1 MDIKNQIRSLVEE
14 LKTLRRD
21 FHQCPELGCE
31 EHRTAEMISKYLAA
45 CEIDVRRITETG
57 IVGLIYGKEKGRTL
71 MLRADMDALP
81 VEEMTSVP
89 YKSKNPGKMHA
100 CGHDGHMAM
109 LLIAAKILS
118 RNKNRIKG
126 NIKLV
131 FQPNEENMFADKL
144 VDKGVLD
151 NPKVDAAFGI
161 HLITSIET
169 GKIGI
174 ESGPVMAGMH
184 TFKLTIIGQGGH
196 TGIPQDSIDPIITAA
211 NIVQAVQIIQT
222 REIGVLNPTLIVFGK
237 IQGGTMSNVIPD
249 KVEMEGTI
257 RYLYDIDK
265 HGALNP
271 CDNFE
276 RIVRHVCSSH
286 RADYQIEYPF
296 SQSAVVNDIKMTQ
309 IVKAEA
315 EKVALDGSHIIP
327 YVTMIGEDYGEY
339 AKKVPSAFY
348 FIGAGNKEKHTDYPH
363 HHPRFDIDEDALSTG
378 VEMHVRTAL
387 SYLNATGGDIL

>member
-1 MDIKNQIRSLVEE
+1 MDIKSKIYSLCEE
-14 LKTLRRD
+14 LIQLRRD
-21 FHQCPELGCE
+21 FHQYPELGCE
-31 EHRTAEMISKYLAA
+31 EYRTAERISDYLSDCSIEAQ
-45 CEIDVRRITETG
+45 RITETG
-57 IVGLIYGKEKGRTL
+57 IVGMIQGEKKGPTI

-81 VEEMTSVP
+81 LNEMTSLP
-89 YKSKNPGKMHA
+89 YKSKNPGIMHA

-144 VDKGVLD
+144 VEQGVLD

-184 TFKLTIIGQGGH
+184 TFELTIIGQGGH
-196 TGIPQDSIDPIITAA
+196 TGVPQGSIDPIIAAA
-211 NIVQAVQIIQT
+211 NIVQTVQIIQT
-222 REIGVLNPTLIVFGK
+222 REIGVLNPTLIVFGQ
-237 IQGGTMSNVIPD
+237 IQGGTMCNVIPD

-257 RYLYDIDK
+257 RYLYDIDA
-265 HGALNP
+265 HCDLNP
-271 CDNFE
+271 CENFE
-276 RIVRHVCSSH
+276 RIVRHVCRSH
-286 RADYQIEYPF
+286 RAEYRIEYPF
-296 SQSAVVNDIKMTQ
+296 SQSAVVNDLKMTQ

-315 EKVALDGSHIIP
+315 EKVVLDGSHIIP

-363 HHPRFDIDEDALSTG
+363 HHPSFDIDEDALSTG

-387 SYLNATGGDIL
+387 SYLNATGGDI